1 MEEARVIM
9 SDINKKRILQS
20 INSIFTK
27 TSIERK
33 FNKVKDYGDL
43 NVSKKVERIILS
55 YTDFINKN
63 VWNKES

>member
-9 SDINKKRILQS
+9 SDISKKRILQS

-27 TSIERK
+27 TTLQRK
-33 FNKVKDYGDL
+33 FNKVKDYDDL